1 MLAIIIVVS
10 ITLCGSVLIIELY
23 MCVCM
28 CLLSL
33 DMQFLLLCYVGL
45 LLKVMKLILAVCLNV
60 VPN

>member
-23 MCVCM
+23 VCVCM